1 MSLKIFKLHNFI
13 DKLFLLTV
21 YIGLSTQIALM
32 SLEISKVKLG
42 FFEKGNNV
50 FKTKEILGFG
60 PAKTMKFRNLPMI
73 YHN

>member
-1 MSLKIFKLHNFI
+1 
-13 DKLFLLTV
+13 
-21 YIGLSTQIALM
+21 M

-42 FFEKGNNV
+42 FFEKGNNI